1 MKRGLARCLGVMVA
15 MGWGVVRD
23 SLGATMFKIVFLGLL
38 YCGLLTARDALA
50 ILAVTDVES
59 ISTDAEEELIDVVI
73 VLTPMIIVINVVFY
87 FWIMNSLKA
96 TTEYLQNMNQ
106 TSKLRRHLRLRC
118 IIMSSLFFAFIWLL
132 LNIANVFTAF
142 LSQERQWILEAAM
155 HANYVFVLV
164 GMAILWRPNSNA
176 KDYALQMELPAMSED
191 GEGEYELELSCVVP
205 SAEDGND
212 SDHPKGVRV
221 EEGEFS

>member
-132 LNIANVFTAF
+132 LNIANVFTSF